1 MVILSRIGT
10 QNKTALRLEI
20 LSSDA
25 GLLICPELEREDEA
39 ASRRGWSALGL
50 GRHISSLPGVPRTP
64 EGGIAPL
71 VHPDSAALS
80 AVKARPR
87 KGAARGRL
95 RKQSSGL
102 DGGQAA
108 GYLSRQG
115 SKAAPWEFV
124 PTRDAERGG
133 IRG

>member
-80 AVKARPR
+80 AVKARPPV
-87 KGAARGRL
+87 GAACGQPPL
-95 RKQSSGL
+95 PGL